1 MLNSD
6 EQELKKICE
15 GDKMMEEIENE
26 IRRLNKDEEFTEFLS
41 REEDVRKLT
50 NTLLHH
56 AKDDGIKEK
65 TLEAA
70 NNLLYIGMEIEEIF
84 EILNV
89 ENEKTKDEIKE
100 IAKKVKKDMSF
111 ISTED
116 KIKLEAA
123 RKMLK
128 DNLDINLIS
137 KYTGLSIDEIEKIN
151 INDK

>member
-111 ISTED
+111 IST
-116 KIKLEAA
+116 
-123 RKMLK
+123 
-128 DNLDINLIS
+128 
-137 KYTGLSIDEIEKIN
+137 
-151 INDK
+151 